1 VIDDGY
7 LAAPEGP
14 LAADLRLNDRWAWIV
29 VALGA
34 AVIAIGGLLLSL
46 LG

>member
-1 VIDDGY
+1 MIDDVY

-14 LAADLRLNDRWAWIV
+14 LAADLRLNGRWAWIV

-34 AVIAIGGLLLSL
+34 GIVAVGGLLLSL

>member
-1 VIDDGY
+1 
-7 LAAPEGP
+7 
-14 LAADLRLNDRWAWIV
+14 LAADLRLNHRWAWIV

-34 AVIAIGGLLLSL
+34 AVVAVGGLLLSL